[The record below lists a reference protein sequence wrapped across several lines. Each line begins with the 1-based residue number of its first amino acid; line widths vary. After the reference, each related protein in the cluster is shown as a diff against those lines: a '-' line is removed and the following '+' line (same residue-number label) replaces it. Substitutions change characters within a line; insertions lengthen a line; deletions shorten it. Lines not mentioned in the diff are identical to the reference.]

1 MADDELAVRAGTMG
15 KKMTNDRLQM
25 TNVWL
30 VLAAAERLGDVAWSP
45 ICHLSFGICHF

>member
-1 MADDELAVRAGTMG
+1 MADDKLAVRARTMG

-25 TNVWL
+25 TNGRL
-30 VLAAAERLGDVAWSP
+30 VLAAAGRLGDVDWSP